1 MVWIFHRAFNTLLA
15 LERRTA
21 LEFYLVANSGCRLAL
36 WQEGFRPELP
46 WAGYGYQV
54 TSEDTQDS
62 FNGIFVFSSE
72 AQDNQRW
79 PVLSFIAFLTPDG
92 ITKHHH
98 YFPVTFPWDH
108 SRWHLG
114 SLSLLLRIVWFR
126 AHAVQE
132 AGCLNPTECLS
143 GQLRVLGW
151 NLGNFRILWT

>member
-21 LEFYLVANSGCRLAL
+21 LEFYLVANSDCRLAL

-72 AQDNQRW
+72 AQDNQQW
-79 PVLSFIAFLTPDG
+79 PVLSFVAFLTPG
-92 ITKHHH
+92 SITKHHH
-98 YFPVTFPWDH
+98 YFPGYIPMRSQQTASWKFVFTSENSLVQSPCGAR
-108 SRWHLG
+108 SRMSKPNRVSEWPTQG
-114 SLSLLLRIVWFR
+114 
-126 AHAVQE
+126 
-132 AGCLNPTECLS
+132 AGLEP
-143 GQLRVLGW
+143 GQL
-151 NLGNFRILWT
+151 